1 MAYIPHGSR
10 RMFEEAERYENE
22 RLFNSLPISVQ
33 EKVREE
39 QKRTSD
45 KSTKIFAGLV
55 GAFIIAGA
63 GYLTYHIISE
73 LVNKNAG
80 VDFSK
85 ERDNL
90 SAILINN
97 GEVTINNDVTK
108 SSFFSNNDYKD
119 SMGKI
124 KFHNEINSVEYEISY
139 YDSKALVIY
148 TFDEDD
154 SNRKSV
160 TDYIVSTITIDENNY
175 IYFNP
180 DDLTDEGYQ
189 KYINSVINSNEQDV
203 QRTRKEN

>member
-1 MAYIPHGSR
+1 MAYIPHSNR
-10 RMFEEAERYENE
+10 RILEEIEENE
-22 RLFNSLPISVQ
+22 RLFNSLPTSVQ
-33 EKVREE
+33 EKVIKE

-45 KSTKIFAGLV
+45 KSSKIFAGLV
-55 GAFIIAGA
+55 GAFVIVGV
-63 GYLTYHIISE
+63 GYLTYHVISE

-80 VDFSK
+80 IDFSK

-97 GEVTINNDVTK
+97 GEVTINNDISK
-108 SSFFSNNDYKD
+108 SSFFSNDDYKD

-160 TDYIVSTITIDENNY
+160 TDYIVSTITIDENNN

-189 KYINSVINSNEQDV
+189 KYINSVINNNEQGV
-203 QRTRKEN
+203 QRTKKEN